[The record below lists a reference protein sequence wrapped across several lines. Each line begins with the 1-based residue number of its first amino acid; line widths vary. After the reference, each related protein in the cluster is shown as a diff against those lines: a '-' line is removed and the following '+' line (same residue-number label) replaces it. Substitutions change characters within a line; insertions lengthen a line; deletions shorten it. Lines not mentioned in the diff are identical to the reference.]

1 VRRTVAE
8 LCDLPG
14 HELARRYRAGEAAPT
29 EALESCLR
37 RIEAVDERLHAFL
50 LVSEGA
56 ARPAAERADE
66 WFRAGSDVAPAAGIP
81 VALKDVLATRGL
93 RTTAGSRILEPYVPP
108 YDCTPWA
115 RLKASGAV
123 LVGKT
128 NCDEFAMGSSNENS
142 AFGPVHN
149 PWNLETVPGGSS
161 GGSATAVA
169 SGEAV
174 WALGTDTG
182 GSVRQPAALCGV
194 VGLKPTYGRVSRY
207 GLIAFASSLD
217 HVGTFTR
224 DVRDAA
230 LLLSAIAGHDPR
242 DATSLPDP
250 AASYSEGLDAGVDG
264 LRVGV
269 VEDWLSMEGVQSGV
283 RNSVRAAVDR
293 LAALGASVD
302 AAVLPHA
309 DYALSA
315 YYLIAPAECSSNLAR
330 YDGVRYG
337 YRADGPE
344 VRDVMEMNMRTRG
357 AGFGEEVKRRIILGT
372 YSLSAGYYDAY
383 YGQAQKVRTLVI
395 QDYERAFERFDV
407 LVSPT
412 SPTTA
417 FQLGEKTSDPLA
429 MYLSDV
435 FTIPSDL
442 SGTPA
447 ISIPCGLGA
456 DGLPVGFQIMGRLQ
470 DERTVLRA
478 AYALEQELGFSAR
491 PPMLEGLAAA

>member
-1 VRRTVAE
+1 VAE
-8 LCDLPG
+8 LCDLTA
-14 HELARRYRAGEAAPT
+14 HELIRAYVRGEAAPT
-29 EALESCLR
+29 EALESTLR
-37 RIEAVDERLHAFL
+37 RIEVLDERIHAFL

-56 ARPAAERADE
+56 ARPAAERTEAGI
-66 WFRAGSDVAPAAGIP
+66 RAGEAVGAAAGVP
-81 VALKDVLATRGL
+81 LALKDVLATRGI
-93 RTTAGSRILEPYVPP
+93 RTTAGSKILEPYVPP

-115 RLKASGAV
+115 RLKTAGAM

-142 AFGPVHN
+142 AYGPVHN
-149 PWNLETVPGGSS
+149 PWDLDTVPGGSS
-161 GGSATAVA
+161 GGSAAAVA
-169 SGEAV
+169 TGMAT

-217 HVGTFTR
+217 HVGTFAR
-224 DVRDAA
+224 DVRDTAN
-230 LLLSAIAGHDPR
+230 LLSLIAGHDPR
-242 DATSLPDP
+242 DATSLPEGP
-250 AASYSEGLDAGVDG
+250 ADYTAGLEGGVRG

-269 VEDWLSMEGVQSGV
+269 VEDWLEVEGIQPGV
-283 RNSVRAAVDR
+283 RDRVRSAIDR

-302 AAVLPHA
+302 GVRLPHA

-337 YRADGPE
+337 FRAPGDAT
-344 VRDVMEMNMRTRG
+344 DVMDMNMRTRG
-357 AGFGEEVKRRIILGT
+357 AGFGDEVKRRIMLGT

-395 QDYERAFERFDV
+395 RDYQAAFERFDV

-417 FQLGEKTSDPLA
+417 FRLGEKTGDPLA
-429 MYLSDV
+429 MYLSDI

-447 ISIPCGLGA
+447 VSIPCGLA
-456 DGLPVGFQIMGRLQ
+456 PDGLPVGFQIMGRLQ
-470 DERTVLRA
+470 DEATILRA
-478 AYALEQELGFSAR
+478 AYALEQDLGPTDR
-491 PPMLEGLAAA
+491 PRLVEALAS